1 MIGRLKDL
9 MRLAGGE
16 WLVTF
21 TTRDAPGKLFDK
33 YRDADV
39 RIDIKKDEPARSNQA
54 NRFMWEM
61 CTLIGKSLKPPI
73 SKDEVYR
80 MAIRAVGSYTDV
92 TVCVWDVEE
101 IQRRWNK
108 GDGWFIDVIDDA
120 GVGKKELHLYYG
132 TSTYTVSEM
141 RVLLDWL
148 VDQCEQMEIPLRMS
162 KEEEERALAQW
173 EKASSKRKM
182 TEPASCAAG

>member
-61 CTLIGKSLKPPI
+61 CTLIGKSLKPPL
-73 SKDEVYR
+73 
-80 MAIRAVGSYTDV
+80 SY
-92 TVCVWDVEE
+92 
-101 IQRRWNK
+101 
-108 GDGWFIDVIDDA
+108 
-120 GVGKKELHLYYG
+120 
-132 TSTYTVSEM
+132 ST
-141 RVLLDWL
+141 
-148 VDQCEQMEIPLRMS
+148 
-162 KEEEERALAQW
+162 
-173 EKASSKRKM
+173 
-182 TEPASCAAG
+182 